1 MQCTNVMHLRT
12 KYLYPLLLLCCF
24 GCIDIPEVEE
34 PPDSGGFSLSIPGST
49 QASVVQGDSY
59 TFQVSLT
66 RTEGF
71 NDSVSLSL
79 KNPPAGISAQPVTIP
94 AGGTSASLT
103 VAVDASVEPGTRL
116 LTVLATSG
124 VMSQETTV
132 ELRVLRPGDPLVKW
146 TSPSQG
152 LVYVKDS
159 VQLQV
164 AVEGRADSVELL
176 KGTTVLAR
184 LSGPSYQYTWDT
196 TQEPEGDYAL
206 TARATFGNATFT
218 SPVLT
223 VTVDHTAPTV
233 QSRTPETGSSNVS
246 SRQTLQVRFSEAL
259 HASSVTDASVV
270 VSAGSTNI
278 AKTLSLSTD
287 GKTLT
292 LTPTAPLPVSSTV
305 AITLGTATAP
315 LTDLAGNRVANST
328 SWAFSVPA
336 WLPLGGP
343 LSAVPGNTS
352 AENVAM
358 KVGVDGNPVV
368 AWAEPDSSGVKNIYA
383 RRWNGTGWE
392 ALGIEL
398 SGVNGSTNADKPALA
413 ISPENQI
420 YLVWQ
425 EFNGTNTN
433 IYGMKWS
440 GTWEALPAF
449 GALTGASLLDS
460 PAIILNASS
469 SPVVATRYFDGA
481 ASRLDVFWLN
491 PASNF
496 WAIQTHFEQPRSV
509 RNAGDVQIAAEKNAY
524 VAAYDVYSDTQSIRG
539 IAVQNSSFSSPSL
552 LGGGVVTSPAKRM
565 ATRPSLALDRLDNPY
580 IAWQEC
586 PEGSSQSGCGIY
598 AAFWDDSWQMLGTI
612 ISSGSTD
619 STSPSLVMGIDGR
632 PIVAWSGFSSTER
645 SIWVSRWTGSAWQ
658 TLGAPLSAASGSST
672 AGFNPVLALD
682 KNGRALVAWQ
692 ESDGVVSNIYVY
704 RYND

>member
-1 MQCTNVMHLRT
+1 MHLRT
-12 KYLYPLLLLCCF
+12 RLLYPLLLLCCF
-24 GCIDIPEVEE
+24 GCIDIPEVEG
-34 PPDSGGFSLSIPGST
+34 PPDSGGFSLSISGST

-66 RTEGF
+66 RTDGF
-71 NDSVSLSL
+71 NDSVSLGL
-79 KNPPAGISAQPVTIP
+79 EHPPAGISAQPVTIP

-103 VAVDASVEPGTRL
+103 VTVDASVEPGTRL
-116 LTVLATSG
+116 LTVRATSG
-124 VMSQETTV
+124 SLFQETTV
-132 ELRVLRPGDPLVKW
+132 DLRVVRPGEPLVKW

-164 AVEGRADSVELL
+164 AVEGGADSVELL
-176 KGTTVLAR
+176 NGTTVLAR

-196 TQEPEGDYAL
+196 THEPEGDYPL

-223 VTVDHTAPTV
+223 VAVDRTAPTV
-233 QSRTPETGSSNVS
+233 QTRTPETGASNVS
-246 SRQTLQVRFSEAL
+246 ARQTLQVRFSEAL

-270 VSAGSTNI
+270 VSAGSTSI

-292 LTPTAPLPVSSTV
+292 LTPTAPLPVSNTIT
-305 AITLGTATAP
+305 ITLGTATAP
-315 LTDLAGNRVANST
+315 VTDLAGNRVATST
-328 SWAFSVPA
+328 AWAFSVPA

-343 LSAVPGNTS
+343 LSAVSGNTS

-368 AWAEPDSSGVKNIYA
+368 AWAEPDSGGVKNIYA
-383 RRWNGTGWE
+383 RRWNGTEWE
-392 ALGIEL
+392 ALGSEL
-398 SGVNGSTNADKPALA
+398 SGVNGSTSADMPALA
-413 ISPENQI
+413 ITPESQL

-425 EFNGTNTN
+425 ESNGTNTN
-433 IYGMKWS
+433 IYGKKWS

-449 GALTGASLLDS
+449 AALSDAALRDS
-460 PAIILNASS
+460 PAITLAGSNSSVVASS
-469 SPVVATRYFDGA
+469 YFDGA
-481 ASRLDVFWLN
+481 NSNLEVFWLN
-491 PASNF
+491 PTSNL
-496 WAIQTHFEQPRSV
+496 WAIQMNLEQPSNV
-509 RNAGDVQIAAEKNAY
+509 HNVGDVQIATGKS
-524 VAAYDVYSDTQSIRG
+524 VRIAAYDVYSDTQSIRG
-539 IAVQNSSFSSPSL
+539 IAVQKSSYSSPSL
-552 LGGGVVTSPAKRM
+552 LGGGVVTSPAKRT
-565 ATRPSLALDRLDNPY
+565 ATHPSLALDGVDNPY

-586 PEGSSQSGCGIY
+586 PDNSSQSGCGIY
-598 AAFWDDSWQMLGTI
+598 AALWNGSWQMLGTSV
-612 ISSGSTD
+612 SSSSTD
-619 STSPSLVMGIDGR
+619 STAPSLVLGTDGH

-658 TLGAPLSAASGSST
+658 ALGAPLSAASGSST

-692 ESDGVVSNIYVY
+692 ESDGSVSNIYVY